1 MVLTATTLLLYREP
15 SKIGFTI
22 PAGRFPDPQRPPRT
36 TPDNNGSVSIRNNI
50 IFTLFRKR
58 LHKSASSVI
67 FFPFFFFFL
76 FFFSPSVCI
85 QRGIYVSSNTFPGGP
100 MLFPFFSSS
109 FEPRKRFFFFL
120 SPRGFFVSRALY
132 LATMRILFTRHR
144 VQCHRDKYEYCT
156 RTPSFATIVY
166 YNNIRFGQ
174 LLYLYNNK
182 KNKKMYI

>member
-67 FFPFFFFFL
+67 FFPFFLLLIFLFTVSMYTTRYIRVVEHVPGRTDVISFFF
-76 FFFSPSVCI
+76 FFFRTKKTV
-85 QRGIYVSSNTFPGGP
+85 
-100 MLFPFFSSS
+100 
-109 FEPRKRFFFFL
+109 FFFL